1 MDARTTENKDIVQK
15 FYTHL
20 QNEDYKSATQLCHE
34 DFIFYLQLDSPI
46 RGTDG
51 FVESEK
57 QNFDAFKGF
66 QFTIEQIFTNKD
78 SVAVFI
84 IFDGNQSGTLMG
96 IEPTG
101 NQVRF
106 SLMML
111 LKIQD
116 GKIIEKRAHFD
127 KAEILR
133 QLEK

>member
-1 MDARTTENKDIVQK
+1 MDAKTTENKDIVQR

-20 QNEDYKSATQLCHE
+20 QNEDYKSATRLCHE
-34 DFIFYLQLDSPI
+34 DFVFYLQLDSPI

-66 QFTIEQIFTNKD
+66 QFTIEQIFTDKD
-78 SVAVFI
+78 SVGVFM
-84 IFDGNQSGTLMG
+84 IFDGNQSGTLMD
-96 IEPTG
+96 IEPIG

-111 LKIQD
+111 LKVQD

-127 KAEILR
+127 KADILR

>member
-20 QNEDYKSATQLCHE
+20 QNEDYKSATRLCHE
-34 DFIFYLQLDSPI
+34 DFVFYLQLDSPI

-66 QFTIEQIFTNKD
+66 QFTIEQIFTDKD
-78 SVAVFI
+78 SVGVFM
-84 IFDGNQSGTLMG
+84 IFDGNQSGTLMD
-96 IEPTG
+96 IEPIG

-111 LKIQD
+111 LKVQD

-127 KAEILR
+127 KADILR

>member
-1 MDARTTENKDIVQK
+1 MDAKTTENKDIVQR

-20 QNEDYKSATQLCHE
+20 QNEDYKSATRLCHE
-34 DFIFYLQLDSPI
+34 DFVFYLQLDSPI

-66 QFTIEQIFTNKD
+66 QFTIEQIFTDKD
-78 SVAVFI
+78 LVAVFM

-127 KAEILR
+127 KADILR
-133 QLEK
+133 QLGK